1 MIWGDYHTHT
11 KNSDGRGTL
20 IDTLRQAEKVGLRQ
34 VGISDHGFRHVARGM
49 KLADV
54 EKTRRLMEQY
64 QKDFAVECLLGIEA
78 NIYTSDGR
86 IDLTPQQRDLFD
98 YVIAGYHKAVWGKSI
113 GDAFRYNIPAIFADL
128 TNYTDAQRAKYTKT
142 IVQAVKT
149 GKINVLAHLN
159 YGIPSFVTEVGKAAI
174 DYGVYIELNGKRVS
188 MTDDEVMTLYDM
200 GVQFILGSDGHTPQ
214 SIGDVSVPLAV
225 VERLNIDKSRIVN
238 WEKIPDMTKK
248 L

>member
-11 KNSDGRGTL
+11 KNSDGHGTL

-64 QKDFAVECLLGIEA
+64 QNDFAVECLLGIEA

-98 YVIAGYHKAVWGKSI
+98 YVIAGYHKAVWGKSVA
-113 GDAFRYNIPAIFADL
+113 DAFRYNIPAIFADL

-159 YGIPSFVTEVGKAAI
+159 YGIPAFVKEVGKAAI
-174 DYGVYIELNGKRVS
+174 DYDVYIELNGKRVS

-200 GVQFILGSDGHTPQ
+200 GVQFILGSDGHRPEK
-214 SIGDVSVPLAV
+214 IGDVSVPLAV